1 MRHPL
6 NARTQIARARN
17 ARHPIAFWARAL
29 ALCVG
34 VGLAPVA
41 AIAQSQFSPAYL
53 VNDKVITNFEIE
65 QRRTFLALLRAP
77 GDPDKLAREQ
87 LIEERLKMGA
97 AEQAGTLPA
106 DDAVAAGMA
115 EFAGRVNMD
124 TEQFLRAID
133 AGGVT
138 PESFRE
144 FVRSGIAWRDVV
156 RARFAGKVQ
165 VSDRDVDRAIQS
177 ASGGSSVRVL
187 LSEIIMAAP
196 PAEAAAV
203 QARAGELAQ
212 ITTEAEFASAAGR
225 FSAAG
230 TRGRG
235 GRLDWMPITNL
246 PPALRPII
254 LGLAPGQV
262 TQPIPLEGA
271 VALFQLRAIEETG
284 ITEPEYSAIEYA
296 AYYIPGGRSPAALQE
311 AARVA
316 ASIDTCD
323 DLYGIAK
330 GKPAE
335 VLERG
340 AKPVAEIPRD
350 VALELAKL
358 DRHEISTTLTRADG
372 QTLVLLML
380 CGRTPVV
387 AADAVREDILAQLQD
402 RRLQGF
408 ADSYLEE
415 LRADARIVE
424 K

>member
-6 NARTQIARARN
+6 NARAQIARPQIAQ
-17 ARHPIAFWARAL
+17 PLIAFWGRAL
-29 ALCVG
+29 VLCVG

-41 AIAQSQFSPAYL
+41 AVAQSQFSPAYL

-65 QRRTFLALLRAP
+65 QRRTFLTLLRAP

-87 LIEERLKMGA
+87 LIEERLKLGA

-106 DDAVAAGMA
+106 DDAVEAGMA

-133 AGGVT
+133 AGGVA

-196 PAEAAAV
+196 PAQAAAV

-230 TRGRG
+230 TRGRD

-296 AYYIPGGRSPAALQE
+296 AYYIPGGRSAAALQE